1 MYNQID
7 AVSQDRKAFLAQT
20 FPVLM
25 RKVYSWMALGLLM
38 TALTSLI
45 VVSTPSLLY
54 AIFSAPYLLIGLLV
68 VEVAMVLILSAMIN
82 KLSFAIAGVMFA
94 AYAILNGVTLSC
106 LFLVYTEGSIVDT
119 FLITA
124 ATFGGMSLLGYVT
137 KKDLSVMGQILYMS
151 LIGLVLATT
160 VNVFMGFELV
170 YAITN
175 YAGVLIFVGLTAY
188 DTQKIKKMLQRH
200 GKEGV
205 NDQTNKLAL
214 MGSLELYL
222 DFVNLFLY
230 LLRFMGKKK

>member
-7 AVSQDRKAFLAQT
+7 AVSQDREAFLAQT

-82 KLSFAIAGVMFA
+82 KLSFAMAGMLFA

-106 LFLVYTEGSIVDT
+106 LFLVYTEESIVDT
-119 FLITA
+119 FLITS

-151 LIGLVLATT
+151 LIGLVLATI
-160 VNVFMGFELV
+160 VNAFMGFELV

-205 NDQTNKLAL
+205 NDQINKLAL